1 MSRIVHLCVNIRGLL
16 LRPDRDLRGW
26 IKDDSGR
33 VVGPG
38 EARMLL
44 MDELAKGRKVLPTGP
59 CEGFSYDAGCPG
71 HDDAEVQDASL

>member
-1 MSRIVHLCVNIRGLL
+1 
-16 LRPDRDLRGW
+16 
-26 IKDDSGR
+26 
-33 VVGPG
+33 
-38 EARMLL
+38 